1 VTPGLDYS
9 FIMKFLALASLC
21 FVGLILADEKEKAD
35 DYGTVIGI
43 DLGTTYSCVGVFKNG
58 RVEIIANDQGN
69 RITPSYVAFT
79 AEGERLVGDAAKN
92 QLTSNPENT
101 VFDAKR
107 LIGRDW
113 SDKAVQNDIKFY
125 PFKVVEKSSKPYV
138 KVETGA
144 DKGDKTFAPEE
155 ISAMVLG
162 KMKETAEAYLGKK
175 VTHAVVTVPAYF
187 NDAQRQATKDAGVI
201 AGMTVMR
208 IINEPT
214 AAAIAYGMDKKEGEK
229 NVLVFDLGGGTF
241 DVSLLTID
249 NGVFEVVAT
258 NGDTHLGGEDFDQ
271 RVMEH
276 FIKLYKKK
284 KGKDLRKDVRAV
296 QKLRREVE
304 KAKRALSA
312 AHQVRVEVE
321 SMFEGEDF
329 SETLTRAKFEELNMD
344 LFKGTLKP
352 VQKVL
357 EDADLTKKD
366 IDEIVLVGGSTRIP
380 KVQQLVK
387 EYFNGKEPSKG
398 INPDE
403 AVAYGAAVQAGV
415 LSGEQD
421 TGDIV
426 LLDVNPLTL
435 GIETVG
441 GVMTKLVTRNTVIP
455 TKKSQIFS
463 TAADNQNTVTIQVY
477 EGERPMTKDNHMLGK
492 FDITGIPPAPRGV
505 PQIEVTFEID
515 ANGIMIVSAE
525 DKGTGNKE
533 KITITNDNNRLSPE
547 DIEKMINDAEK
558 FAEEDAELKSKV
570 EARNELESYAYSLK
584 NQLSDKEKLGG
595 KLSDDEQSKIEEIIN
610 EKIKWLEDNTDASA
624 EDLKAQKKE
633 MEDIVQPII
642 AKLYQGQGGAPPGGE
657 EEEDYDKD
665 EL

>member
-1 VTPGLDYS
+1 MG
-9 FIMKFLALASLC
+9 
-21 FVGLILADEKEKAD
+21 
-35 DYGTVIGI
+35 
-43 DLGTTYSCVGVFKNG
+43 
-58 RVEIIANDQGN
+58 
-69 RITPSYVAFT
+69 
-79 AEGERLVGDAAKN
+79 
-92 QLTSNPENT
+92 
-101 VFDAKR
+101 
-107 LIGRDW
+107 

-125 PFKVVEKSSKPYV
+125 PFKVIEKSSKPNV
-138 KVETGA
+138 QVDTSQGV
-144 DKGDKTFAPEE
+144 KTFAPGE
-155 ISAMVLG
+155 ISAMVLS
-162 KMKETAEAYLGKK
+162 KMKETAESFLGKK

-187 NDAQRQATKDAGVI
+187 NDVQRQAAKDAGVI

-258 NGDTHLGGEDFDQ
+258 NGDTHLGAEDFDQ

-321 SMFEGEDF
+321 SLFEGEDF

-352 VQKVL
+352 VQKDL

-387 EYFNGKEPSKG
+387 EFFNGKEPSKG

-547 DIEKMINDAEK
+547 DIERMINDAEK
-558 FAEEDAELKSKV
+558 FAEEDAELKGKV

-584 NQLSDKEKLGG
+584 NHLSDKEKLGG
-595 KLSDDEQSKIEEIIN
+595 KLSDDEQSKIEEVIN
-610 EKIKWLEDNTDASA
+610 EKIQWLEDNADASA

-657 EEEDYDKD
+657 EEDDSEKD

>member
-1 VTPGLDYS
+1 
-9 FIMKFLALASLC
+9 MKFLALASLC

-113 SDKAVQNDIKFY
+113 TDKAVQNDIKFY

>member
-1 VTPGLDYS
+1 
-9 FIMKFLALASLC
+9 
-21 FVGLILADEKEKAD
+21 
-35 DYGTVIGI
+35 
-43 DLGTTYSCVGVFKNG
+43 
-58 RVEIIANDQGN
+58 
-69 RITPSYVAFT
+69 
-79 AEGERLVGDAAKN
+79 
-92 QLTSNPENT
+92 
-101 VFDAKR
+101 
-107 LIGRDW
+107 
-113 SDKAVQNDIKFY
+113 
-125 PFKVVEKSSKPYV
+125 
-138 KVETGA
+138 
-144 DKGDKTFAPEE
+144 
-155 ISAMVLG
+155 MVLG

-321 SMFEGEDF
+321 SLFEGEDF

-547 DIEKMINDAEK
+547 DIERMINDAEK

-610 EKIKWLEDNTDASA
+610 EKIQWLEDNADASA

-657 EEEDYDKD
+657 EEDDSEKD

>member
-1 VTPGLDYS
+1 MGVQKDIKLLPFKILDQGG
-9 FIMKFLALASLC
+9 KP
-21 FVGLILADEKEKAD
+21 
-35 DYGTVIGI
+35 VIGAK
-43 DLGTTYSCVGVFKNG
+43 VNG
-58 RVEIIANDQGN
+58 E
-69 RITPSYVAFT
+69 
-79 AEGERLVGDAAKN
+79 
-92 QLTSNPENT
+92 
-101 VFDAKR
+101 
-107 LIGRDW
+107 
-113 SDKAVQNDIKFY
+113 
-125 PFKVVEKSSKPYV
+125 
-138 KVETGA
+138 
-144 DKGDKTFAPEE
+144 DKTMPPEE
-155 ISAMVLG
+155 VSSMVLV
-162 KMKETAEAYLGKK
+162 KMKETAENYLGKEVK
-175 VTHAVVTVPAYF
+175 HAVITVPAYF
-187 NDAQRQATKDAGVI
+187 NDAQRQSTKDAGTI
-201 AGMTVMR
+201 SGMNVLR

-214 AAAIAYGMDKKEGEK
+214 AAAIAYGLDKKSEQ
-229 NVLVFDLGGGTF
+229 NILVYDLGGGTF

-284 KGKDLRKDVRAV
+284 KGKDLRKDARAV

-321 SMFEGEDF
+321 SLYEGEDF

-357 EDADLTKKD
+357 EDSDLTKKD

-387 EYFNGKEPSKG
+387 EFFNGKEPSKG

-441 GVMTKLVTRNTVIP
+441 GVMTKLVPRNTVIP

-477 EGERPMTKDNHMLGK
+477 EGERPMTKDNHL
-492 FDITGIPPAPRGV
+492 
-505 PQIEVTFEID
+505 
-515 ANGIMIVSAE
+515 
-525 DKGTGNKE
+525 
-533 KITITNDNNRLSPE
+533 
-547 DIEKMINDAEK
+547 
-558 FAEEDAELKSKV
+558 
-570 EARNELESYAYSLK
+570 
-584 NQLSDKEKLGG
+584 
-595 KLSDDEQSKIEEIIN
+595 
-610 EKIKWLEDNTDASA
+610 
-624 EDLKAQKKE
+624 
-633 MEDIVQPII
+633 
-642 AKLYQGQGGAPPGGE
+642 
-657 EEEDYDKD
+657 
-665 EL
+665 

>member
-1 VTPGLDYS
+1 MGKKDE
-9 FIMKFLALASLC
+9 SL
-21 FVGLILADEKEKAD
+21 
-35 DYGTVIGI
+35 GTVIGI

-79 AEGERLVGDAAKN
+79 ADGERLVGDAAKN
-92 QLTSNPENT
+92 QLTTNPENT

-107 LIGRDW
+107 LIGREFT
-113 SDKAVQNDIKFY
+113 DKTVQADIKFF
-125 PFKVVEKSSKPYV
+125 PFKLVDKNSKPHV
-138 KVETGA
+138 QVETSQGE
-144 DKGDKTFAPEE
+144 KTFAAEE
-155 ISAMVLG
+155 ISAMVLT
-162 KMKETAEAYLGKK
+162 KMKETAEAFLGKK

-187 NDAQRQATKDAGVI
+187 NDAQRQATKDAGTI
-201 AGMTVMR
+201 AGLTVMR

-271 RVMEH
+271 RVMDH

-284 KGKDLRKDVRAV
+284 
-296 QKLRREVE
+296 

-321 SMFEGEDF
+321 SLFEGEDF

-344 LFKGTLKP
+344 LFRGTLKP

-357 EDADLTKKD
+357 EDADLTKKE

-387 EYFNGKEPSKG
+387 EFFNGKEPSKG

-441 GVMTKLVTRNTVIP
+441 GVMTKLVPRNTVIP

-477 EGERPMTKDNHMLGK
+477 EGERPMTKDNHLLGK

-515 ANGIMIVSAE
+515 ANGIMVVSAE

-547 DIEKMINDAEK
+547 DIERMINDAEK
-558 FAEEDAELKSKV
+558 FAEEDAALKGKV

-595 KLSDDEQSKIEEIIN
+595 KLDEDEQSKIEEVIN
-610 EKIKWLEDNTDASA
+610 EKIKWLEDNPEAEA
-624 EDLKAQKKE
+624 EDFKAQKKE

-642 AKLYQGQGGAPPGGE
+642 AKLYQGQGGAPPPGGE
-657 EEEDYDKD
+657 EDEDYDKD